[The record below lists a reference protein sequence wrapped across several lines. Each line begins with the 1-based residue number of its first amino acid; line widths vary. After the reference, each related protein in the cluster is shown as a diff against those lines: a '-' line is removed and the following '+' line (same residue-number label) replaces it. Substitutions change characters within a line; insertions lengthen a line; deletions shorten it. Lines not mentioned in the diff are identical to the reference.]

1 MWLRDDETVRQRCLS
16 LRWEHRRH
24 WRALGHS
31 LGVNETGAAIVLDL
45 ASTGE
50 WVSYSRA
57 ARHYAAPRRYRNALY
72 TFRRVPP
79 QMDYL
84 AAEGL
89 ILHDRR
95 AAGARGWQSAAQ
107 ATPDLRQTVAEI
119 VGGDW
124 TLRRPGEVIL
134 LRDRQGRLIDYRET
148 RAIGRMRQRI
158 EGFNEAI
165 MGASLDPSIAA
176 PLCRIFNRNMTRGGR
191 FYAMGTSW
199 QNIKAE
205 ARKRLTIGGEPVV
218 ELDYKN
224 LHPAILYAEAGATM
238 PADCYMI
245 DGWPRKLVKVGVL
258 TLINAPTIHKARHAI
273 AHSPRMAE
281 SVEPG
286 SQEALR
292 KANALIDAIKRL
304 HRPIAGAFHS
314 DAGARLMHIDAAL
327 AEAVMKTMLMQGT
340 VILPVHDSFLVPASK
355 YDRLE
360 DAMLEAAH
368 EVGIYA
374 LEVDVK

>member
-1 MWLRDDETVRQRCLS
+1 MRLQDDETVRQRSLS

-24 WRALGHS
+24 WRALGQA

-57 ARHYAAPRRYRNALY
+57 ARHYAAPGRYRNALY

-79 QMDYL
+79 QMDHL
-84 AAEGL
+84 EAEGL

-95 AAGARGWQSAAQ
+95 APGARGWQSAAQ
-107 ATPDLRQTVAEI
+107 ATPELRQTVAEI

-124 TLRRPGEVIL
+124 KLRRPGEVIL
-134 LRDRQGRLIDYRET
+134 LRDRHGHLIDYCET
-148 RAIGRMRQRI
+148 RAVGRMRQRI
-158 EGFNEAI
+158 ERFNEAI
-165 MGASLDPSIAA
+165 MGAGLDPSIAA
-176 PLCRIFNRNMTRGGR
+176 PLCRIFNRNMKRGGR
-191 FYAMGTSW
+191 FYAMGMSW

-218 ELDYKN
+218 ELDYRN
-224 LHPAILYAEAGATM
+224 LHPAILYAEVGVTM
-238 PADCYMI
+238 PADCYTI

-281 SVEPG
+281 MVEPG

-292 KANALIDAIKRL
+292 KADALIAAIKLL
-304 HRPIAGAFHS
+304 HRSIAGAFHS
-314 DAGARLMHIDAAL
+314 DAGARLMQIDAAI
-327 AEAVMKTMLMQGT
+327 AEAVMKIMLVQGI
-340 VILPVHDSFLVPASK
+340 VILPIHDSFLVPASQS
-355 YDRLE
+355 DRLE
-360 DAMLEAAH
+360 EAMLEAAH

-374 LEVDVK
+374 LEVDAK